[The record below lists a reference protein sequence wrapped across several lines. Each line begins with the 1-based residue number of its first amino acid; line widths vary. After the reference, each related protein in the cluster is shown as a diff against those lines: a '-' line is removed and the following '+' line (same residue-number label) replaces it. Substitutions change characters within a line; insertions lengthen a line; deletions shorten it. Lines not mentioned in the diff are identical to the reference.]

1 MRLVAYIRDPHGI
14 ETFEEWEYTGDLT
27 ESYLA
32 GQISSRSASTISV
45 YDDTYIEG
53 QPQYHL
59 FTYDPNA
66 N

>member
-27 ESYLA
+27 ESYLDD
-32 GQISSRSASTISV
+32 QISSRSALTISV
-45 YDDTYIEG
+45 YDDMYIEG